1 MNRSKTGVWLLAGA
15 MALPLA
21 AQAETQTPA
30 PDTAAAVPKT
40 VNGIPYVTG
49 GVGMEERQ
57 AMQSASPDYNLK
69 LTFADRGSG
78 EYRSAVA
85 VDIRDMRSG
94 VQVQADQAGPLFY
107 TQLPAGRY
115 KVTATAAGRQQ
126 QKVITVA
133 RHGDRSLAFYWDA
146 Q

>member
-1 MNRSKTGVWLLAGA
+1 MNRLKTGAWLLAGA
-15 MALPLA
+15 IALPLA
-21 AQAETQTPA
+21 AQAQ
-30 PDTAAAVPKT
+30 DTGVAVPKSA
-40 VNGIPYVTG
+40 NGIPYVTG
-49 GVGMEERQ
+49 GVGLEERQ
-57 AMQSASPDYNLK
+57 AMQSVSPDYNLK
-69 LTFADRGSG
+69 LMFADKGSG
-78 EYRSAVA
+78 EYRSDVA

-133 RHGDRSLAFYWDA
+133 RHGDRSLSFYWDA
-146 Q
+146 Y